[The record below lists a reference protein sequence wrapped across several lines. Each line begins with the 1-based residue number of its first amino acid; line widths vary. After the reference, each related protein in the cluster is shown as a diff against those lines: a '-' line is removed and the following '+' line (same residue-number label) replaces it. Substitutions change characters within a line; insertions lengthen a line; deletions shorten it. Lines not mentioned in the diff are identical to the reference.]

1 MDCLGSDCGIKK
13 GGTCRLL
20 LQDDICESNTEHTI
34 EPNMYI
40 LPTDAPDIVIAFS
53 VPTYAENDSVEAPY
67 QPEIQS
73 DQLVRMVGHIE
84 AHQLSRFEVNNLR
97 LAGRAHHLAHGG
109 Q

>member
-1 MDCLGSDCGIKK
+1 M
-13 GGTCRLL
+13 
-20 LQDDICESNTEHTI
+20 HVF
-34 EPNMYI
+34 PA
-40 LPTDAPDIVIAFS
+40 DAPDIAVAFS
-53 VPTYAENDSVEAPY
+53 VPTYAENDSVEVPSHL
-67 QPEIQS
+67 EIQT

>member
-1 MDCLGSDCGIKK
+1 M
-13 GGTCRLL
+13 
-20 LQDDICESNTEHTI
+20 HVF
-34 EPNMYI
+34 PA
-40 LPTDAPDIVIAFS
+40 DAPDIAVAFS

-73 DQLVRMVGHIE
+73 DQLVRMVGYLE
-84 AHQLSRFEVNNLR
+84 AHRPSRFEVRNPR